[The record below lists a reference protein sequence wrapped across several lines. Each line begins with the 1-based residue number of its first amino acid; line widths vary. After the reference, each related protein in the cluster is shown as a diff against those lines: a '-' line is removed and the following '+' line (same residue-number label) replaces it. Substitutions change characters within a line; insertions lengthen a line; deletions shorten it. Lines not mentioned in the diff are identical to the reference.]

1 MVFRQNISKLM
12 IDTLVGGMVKVPALN
27 VVDHGFNPWSGQI
40 KDFKYDIYY
49 FSKQTTLWSI
59 RAKTG

>member
-1 MVFRQNISKLM
+1 M

-49 FSKQTTLWSI
+49 FSKKTTLWSKSKD
-59 RAKTG
+59 RLTLKGDNVSE